1 MTQPAAPAYAPLFP
15 YLAAR
20 QNAGLLAEGELV
32 IDNFAG
38 IGGASAGM
46 EAALGRPVDHAIN
59 HDPVAVSLHR
69 VNHPHSHHSIEDV
82 WQVDPREVTKGQPVA
97 LAWFSPDCFPAGT
110 LVLSERGY
118 VPIET
123 VRVGERVLTHELRW
137 KRVTETSSAQRPL
150 LTLRGYGH
158 PGLAVSPEHPFLAR
172 PEKHGKGV
180 WTPASV
186 LGKGHYWATP
196 TNFGIKCLHA
206 PPIGGRGLRLDEH
219 LFWLAG
225 QYLSNGW
232 TRLTEDRAELVITT
246 HKGKADGLREQLDH
260 WARKGA
266 RSGADEL
273 AWHGRETET
282 AYQFSTNHRGLVEW
296 LREHFGHRAEG
307 KTLPGWAYQLP
318 AHEREA
324 LLRGYLQGDGSSSET
339 AQECSTVSK
348 ALAFSLKSLAES
360 LGKSVTVFLSSNPDT
375 IQGRAVNTL
384 PIYQVRWR
392 HQLKREHTVR
402 HQGIEWTPIREVTAP
417 EGLHTV
423 YNIGVEDDESYVVEG
438 IIVHNC
444 KHFSK
449 AKGAP
454 LVEKKIRGLA
464 WVAVRWAALARPRV
478 IILENVEE
486 FQTWG
491 PLILDPERPG
501 QGVPDPARKGRTF
514 NSFVNAL
521 RNYGYTV
528 EWRELRACDY
538 GTPTIRKRLF
548 LIARRDGLPIVW
560 PEPTHAAPSDP
571 RVKAGLLK
579 PYATAASCIDWS
591 LPTPSIFDRK
601 KPLVRN
607 TLNRIAQGLRR
618 FVLEAEKPFIVTCN
632 HGGAGFRGQD
642 IDEPFR
648 TVMAAHEAHGLTMP
662 DLAPVMV
669 NKQHSNPARPLSAPL
684 STVTTNHN
692 KNELVAGQLLTYY
705 GPKRVGETRGQ
716 DGTEPLRTQTTENRH
731 AVLAAHLTKFNT
743 GSTGQAVTEPIATVV
758 AGGTPA
764 RESTGNTHGLVAA
777 HLTKFRKD
785 SPGQGA
791 GQPLDTISAGGE
803 HFGVVASCIVQHNG
817 GGLAPEHAGYSTDE
831 PARTVLASGGPQA
844 LTTAH
849 LTAYYSRNG
858 DGDHGQP
865 VTEPL
870 RTIPTV
876 DRFGPVATTCVTSLD
891 AAQLARAR
899 QVAAFLAEYLTP
911 EQLAPYLRD
920 GLILLTLRGELYVLV
935 DIGMRMLTPR
945 ELARCQGFPED
956 YELEEDAEGHAI
968 SKARQVRGIGNS
980 VCPQLAEVL
989 TRAQLSAVM
998 SEAAD

>member
-1 MTQPAAPAYAPLFP
+1 MTSTTATTSAYAPLFP

-38 IGGASAGM
+38 IGGASTGM

-97 LAWFSPDCFPAGT
+97 LCWFSPTCT
-110 LVLSERGY
+110 
-118 VPIET
+118 
-123 VRVGERVLTHELRW
+123 
-137 KRVTETSSAQRPL
+137 
-150 LTLRGYGH
+150 
-158 PGLAVSPEHPFLAR
+158 
-172 PEKHGKGV
+172 
-180 WTPASV
+180 
-186 LGKGHYWATP
+186 
-196 TNFGIKCLHA
+196 
-206 PPIGGRGLRLDEH
+206 
-219 LFWLAG
+219 
-225 QYLSNGW
+225 
-232 TRLTEDRAELVITT
+232 
-246 HKGKADGLREQLDH
+246 
-260 WARKGA
+260 
-266 RSGADEL
+266 
-273 AWHGRETET
+273 
-282 AYQFSTNHRGLVEW
+282 
-296 LREHFGHRAEG
+296 
-307 KTLPGWAYQLP
+307 
-318 AHEREA
+318 
-324 LLRGYLQGDGSSSET
+324 
-339 AQECSTVSK
+339 
-348 ALAFSLKSLAES
+348 
-360 LGKSVTVFLSSNPDT
+360 
-375 IQGRAVNTL
+375 
-384 PIYQVRWR
+384 
-392 HQLKREHTVR
+392 
-402 HQGIEWTPIREVTAP
+402 
-417 EGLHTV
+417 
-423 YNIGVEDDESYVVEG
+423 
-438 IIVHNC
+438 
-444 KHFSK
+444 HFSK
-449 AKGAP
+449 AKGAA
-454 LVEKKIRGLA
+454 LLDRGIRGLA
-464 WVAVRWAALARPRV
+464 WVALRWAALVRPRV

-486 FQTWG
+486 FRTWG
-491 PLILDPERPG
+491 PLTAEGR
-501 QGVPDPARKGRTF
+501 PDPAQQGRTF

-521 RNYGYTV
+521 RYQGYQV

-571 RVKAGLLK
+571 RVKAGVLQ

-618 FVLEAEKPFIVTCN
+618 FVLESEKPFIVTCN

-648 TVMAAHEAHGLTMP
+648 TVTAAHEAHGLTMP
-662 DLAPVMV
+662 HLAPVMV
-669 NKQHSNPARPLSAPL
+669 NKQHQSPARPLSAPL

-692 KNELVAGQLLTYY
+692 KNELVQGYLVPRY
-705 GPKRVGETRGQ
+705 GERDNQQPRAVSVDQPSPTVV
-716 DGTEPLRTQTTENRH
+716 TTGNGSRL
-731 AVLAAHLTKFNT
+731 AVAHL
-743 GSTGQAVTEPIATVV
+743 
-758 AGGTPA
+758 
-764 RESTGNTHGLVAA
+764 
-777 HLTKFRKD
+777 
-785 SPGQGA
+785 
-791 GQPLDTISAGGE
+791 
-803 HFGVVASCIVQHNG
+803 VQHNG
-817 GGLAPEHAGYSTDE
+817 GSLPAPDASYPLDR
-831 PARTVLASGGPQA
+831 PARTVMATGGPQA
-844 LTTAH
+844 LVMAH
-849 LTAYYSRNG
+849 LGAYYSSDGAG
-858 DGDHGQP
+858 DPGQ
-865 VTEPL
+865 EADLPL

-876 DRFGPVATTCVTSLD
+876 DRFNVTAATLMRQFGTST
-891 AAQLARAR
+891 AADVNAPSPTVMTEGSGKTGVITADLAPGLTAEQLARAR

-920 GLILLTLRGELYVLV
+920 GLILLSIRGELYVLA

>member
-1 MTQPAAPAYAPLFP
+1 MTSTTATTSAYAPLFP

-38 IGGASAGM
+38 IGGASTGM

-69 VNHPHSHHSIEDV
+69 INHPHSHHSIEDV

-97 LAWFSPDCFPAGT
+97 LCWFSPTCT
-110 LVLSERGY
+110 
-118 VPIET
+118 
-123 VRVGERVLTHELRW
+123 
-137 KRVTETSSAQRPL
+137 
-150 LTLRGYGH
+150 
-158 PGLAVSPEHPFLAR
+158 
-172 PEKHGKGV
+172 
-180 WTPASV
+180 
-186 LGKGHYWATP
+186 
-196 TNFGIKCLHA
+196 
-206 PPIGGRGLRLDEH
+206 
-219 LFWLAG
+219 
-225 QYLSNGW
+225 
-232 TRLTEDRAELVITT
+232 
-246 HKGKADGLREQLDH
+246 
-260 WARKGA
+260 
-266 RSGADEL
+266 
-273 AWHGRETET
+273 
-282 AYQFSTNHRGLVEW
+282 
-296 LREHFGHRAEG
+296 
-307 KTLPGWAYQLP
+307 
-318 AHEREA
+318 
-324 LLRGYLQGDGSSSET
+324 
-339 AQECSTVSK
+339 
-348 ALAFSLKSLAES
+348 
-360 LGKSVTVFLSSNPDT
+360 
-375 IQGRAVNTL
+375 
-384 PIYQVRWR
+384 
-392 HQLKREHTVR
+392 
-402 HQGIEWTPIREVTAP
+402 
-417 EGLHTV
+417 
-423 YNIGVEDDESYVVEG
+423 
-438 IIVHNC
+438 
-444 KHFSK
+444 HFSK
-449 AKGAP
+449 AKGAA
-454 LVEKKIRGLA
+454 LLDRGIRGLA
-464 WVAVRWAALARPRV
+464 WVAVRWADLVRPRV

-486 FQTWG
+486 FRTWG
-491 PLILDPERPG
+491 PLTAEGR
-501 QGVPDPARKGRTF
+501 PDPAQQGRTF

-521 RNYGYTV
+521 RYQGYQV

-571 RVKAGLLK
+571 RVKAGLLR

-648 TVMAAHEAHGLTMP
+648 TVTAAHEAHGLTMP
-662 DLAPVMV
+662 HLAPVMV

-692 KNELVAGQLLTYY
+692 KNELVQGYLVPRY
-705 GPKRVGETRGQ
+705 GERDNQQPR
-716 DGTEPLRTQTTENRH
+716 
-731 AVLAAHLTKFNT
+731 AV
-743 GSTGQAVTEPIATVV
+743 SVDQPIPTVV
-758 AGGTPA
+758 T
-764 RESTGNTHGLVAA
+764 TGNGSRLAVA

-803 HFGVVASCIVQHNG
+803 HFGVVASCIVRHNG

-831 PARTVLASGGPQA
+831 PARTILASGGPQALVSGALIKTDNQRSRTSCTYPLDGQTPTVVTKNNQA

-858 DGDHGQP
+858 DGDHGQA

-876 DRFGPVATTCVTSLD
+876 DRFGPVTTTCAASLD
-891 AAQLARAR
+891 DAQLARAQ
-899 QVAAFLAEYLTP
+899 QVAAFLTEYLGDAA
-911 EQLAPYLRD
+911 LPYLRD
-920 GLILLTLRGELYVLV
+920 GLILLTIRDELYVLA

-956 YELEEDAEGHAI
+956 YELEQDAEGKLI